1 MYTLCFLA
9 YLRPQVDAVM
19 FLLCITYGAK
29 FGENAT
35 AQMLTNWAMSYAL
48 QLVVI
53 QPIQVLLLAHTAV
66 PFELHLLPVAH
77 LILPSESDLILTS
90 GPFTRLRAVP
100 LQRRPRCGAM
110 LEPPS
115 LRL

>member
-1 MYTLCFLA
+1 
-9 YLRPQVDAVM
+9 M

-53 QPIQVLLLAHTAV
+53 QPVQVLLLARMLALPCLSSSTCYR
-66 PFELHLLPVAH
+66 LLV
-77 LILPSESDLILTS
+77 
-90 GPFTRLRAVP
+90 
-100 LQRRPRCGAM
+100 
-110 LEPPS
+110 
-115 LRL
+115 